1 MNLELDLL
9 REQRDSIDDE
19 VQRFE
24 WALKQVRVALAGSA
38 GMQWKWGGGGR
49 AIGKVSGRWDGGGGD
64 ACRGGV

>member
-38 GMQWKWGGGGR
+38 GM
-49 AIGKVSGRWDGGGGD
+49 AAMEIGSWAERLAK
-64 ACRGGV
+64 